1 MDYQK
6 LVALCIFIQL
16 NEMITATKY
25 NPQNEM
31 LAARKMK
38 RLFLKNET

>member
-1 MDYQK
+1 MERLRHK
-6 LVALCIFIQL
+6 LLCIYNAIQ
-16 NEMITATKY
+16 Y

>member
-1 MDYQK
+1 MPVSYHISSIAQTWTTILK
-6 LVALCIFIQL
+6 TL
-16 NEMITATKY
+16 MY

-31 LAARKMK
+31 LAAHKMK